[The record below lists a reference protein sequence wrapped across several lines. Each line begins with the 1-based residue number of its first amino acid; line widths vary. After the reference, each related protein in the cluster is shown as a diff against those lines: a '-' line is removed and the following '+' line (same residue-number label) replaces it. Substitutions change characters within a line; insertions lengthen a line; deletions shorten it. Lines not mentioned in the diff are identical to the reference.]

1 MSTRILDRSRDLRR
15 SDRGIVLNLEARAS
29 TDNSLQ
35 ERECELVRDRTI
47 RPLIATKKIAAALA
61 AVSRE
66 NLSRANLMA
75 VTGHDLKQPLQVL
88 CMILDLL
95 ESNQV
100 SAEGKKRAQIA
111 QESIARISAGLDE
124 LALASSVGHAFHTP
138 CPLTFPISDILLLT
152 KATWSQ
158 HAAQKNVRLHVVQST
173 AYVTSDAVML
183 TTVIGNLV
191 GNAIKYAVNG
201 KVLVGCR
208 RRGDDLL
215 IQVLDSGLGIPGDR
229 LKTIF
234 DAFHQQNTEAEGVG
248 LGLSVV
254 RSTAAALGHRVD
266 VRIDGRPRH
275 GFYRVR
281 TRSTSPSMT
290 DRRKTGSGIQPQT
303 IKKETD
309 LEMAQRHVRGGE
321 RRVKKQENVVAML
334 KARQLPSER
343 DEELLVL
350 FEKSHVTQAEHL
362 ETLLADD
369 ERAKVRKSHEL

>member
-1 MSTRILDRSRDLRR
+1 MPFSRLTRVPRAFLIGRAVFAAAS
-15 SDRGIVLNLEARAS
+15 SDRKIVLNLDTRAPL
-29 TDNSLQ
+29 DNSLQ
-35 ERECELVRDRTI
+35 EREVELVRAGRI
-47 RPLIATKKIAAALA
+47 SPSIATKKIAAALA

-88 CMILDLL
+88 CMVLDLL
-95 ESNQV
+95 ESNQI
-100 SAEGKKRAQIA
+100 SAEGKNRARLA
-111 QESIARISAGLDE
+111 QESIARISAGLDA

-173 AYVTSDAVML
+173 AYVTSDVVML
-183 TTVIGNLV
+183 TTIIGNLV

-208 RRGDDLL
+208 RRGNELS
-215 IQVLDSGLGIPGDR
+215 IQVIDSGLGIPDDR

-234 DAFHQQNTEAEGVG
+234 DVFYQQDTEAEGVG

-266 VRIDGRPRH
+266 VASTVGRGTVFTVSVPVQHR
-275 GFYRVR
+275 
-281 TRSTSPSMT
+281 
-290 DRRKTGSGIQPQT
+290 
-303 IKKETD
+303 
-309 LEMAQRHVRGGE
+309 
-321 RRVKKQENVVAML
+321 
-334 KARQLPSER
+334 
-343 DEELLVL
+343 
-350 FEKSHVTQAEHL
+350 
-362 ETLLADD
+362 
-369 ERAKVRKSHEL
+369 